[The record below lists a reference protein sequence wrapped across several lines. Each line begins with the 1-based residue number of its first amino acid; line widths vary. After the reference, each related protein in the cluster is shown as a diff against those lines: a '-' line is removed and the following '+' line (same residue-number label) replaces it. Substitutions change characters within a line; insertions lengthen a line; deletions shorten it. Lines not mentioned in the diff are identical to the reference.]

1 MSPHVRNTKKA
12 KARRRK
18 LKAQNQKRK
27 LSKMKAYLSEPDA
40 LTARAIEPEHVKA
53 DTGETKSEK
62 AETKGHE
69 AKRKFGNIIARH
81 VENHNLNEPDRII
94 LRRLLGYGPLDNVM
108 LGSDTELRRMAGV
121 FLAEA
126 LIKLK
131 QETPDLHFSFWTFT
145 NDRGNTSDRE
155 PTIDLRGLHS
165 MVDQVFRRLKL
176 PSFSVAELQG
186 LGNHPRQG
194 SGRTIMAHVHAITWS
209 TRPFD
214 CRAIKEGYNSATV
227 WRNSLGADPVHVRP
241 ITFTDGDLSHVAY
254 YMLKPPYDVKMLEER
269 KNGICLKSTEKG
281 YKPEF
286 AMRILEGL
294 SQLEILT
301 IVRSTYDGVKL
312 RTEWQRRLTYWHKS
326 RIAWSNKKLPEVAH
340 EEFWG
345 RIRSKK
351 RRSTYLPYRIIR

>member
-1 MSPHVRNTKKA
+1 MTPHARKAKKA
-12 KARRRK
+12 KVQRRK

-27 LSKMKAYLSEPDA
+27 LNTVKAYASGPDA
-40 LTARAIEPEHVKA
+40 LTARIFKSEHVEA
-53 DTGETKSEK
+53 DDGETKSEK

-69 AKRKFGNIIARH
+69 AKRKFGSIIARH
-81 VENHNLNEPDRII
+81 VENHNLDEPDRII

-108 LGSDTELRRMAGV
+108 LASDTELRRMAGV

-126 LIKLK
+126 LIRLK

-165 MVDQVFRRLKL
+165 LVDQVFRRLKL

-209 TRPFD
+209 TRPLD
-214 CRAIKEGYNSATV
+214 CKGIMEGYNSTTV
-227 WRNSLGADPVHVRP
+227 WRNSLGADPVNVRP

-286 AMRILEGL
+286 AMRIFEGL
-294 SQLEILT
+294 SQLEIST

-326 RIAWSNKKLPEVAH
+326 RIEWSNKKLVVVAN